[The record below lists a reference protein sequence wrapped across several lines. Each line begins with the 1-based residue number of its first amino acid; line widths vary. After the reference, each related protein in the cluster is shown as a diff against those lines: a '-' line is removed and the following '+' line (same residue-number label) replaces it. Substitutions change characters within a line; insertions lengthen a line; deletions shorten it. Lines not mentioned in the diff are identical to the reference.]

1 MDAVWIPK
9 IAVGKGMR
17 IKKWYVKVLKEGKK
31 AWKPKE
37 KKMKQ
42 TELTNYMSE

>member
-1 MDAVWIPK
+1 MDTE

-17 IKKWYVKVLKEGKK
+17 IKKWNVKVLKEGKV

-42 TELTNYMSE
+42 TDLTKYMLE